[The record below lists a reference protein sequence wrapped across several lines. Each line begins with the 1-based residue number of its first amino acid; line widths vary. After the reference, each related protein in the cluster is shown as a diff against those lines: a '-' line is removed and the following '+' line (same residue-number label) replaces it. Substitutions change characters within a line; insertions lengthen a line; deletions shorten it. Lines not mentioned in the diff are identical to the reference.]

1 MATIRSSLSMY
12 DGMTGPLQSI
22 HKALNIVL
30 NSFEAVQNAS
40 GNVIDTS
47 AIQDAR
53 DELARAERQLDDM
66 EQNIRDAENAQDQF
80 NGSVRDGANAADAL
94 GNKLKGILATVVS
107 IAGIKSALG
116 WVKENL
122 ELANVQ
128 RNSENQLKAV
138 LANMGVED
146 IEIPVTTNA
155 EDAISS
161 LNACADAV
169 NTLDGSAVDGSVSL
183 DAETALNTLNGY
195 ADTLAGVDGST
206 AKTFVGLD
214 AANAWDG
221 VNAYSDRLDT
231 LNGRTAE
238 NTLSLASRDAINALK
253 DYAGIAG
260 RLDGSAVNTT
270 LKMDTGDTLTNA
282 KTFEDWKNR
291 INGGT
296 IENTLTM
303 NGFDLPATPFVR
315 EMSTALTLD
324 TGAATTALN
333 RFVKAANGANVTL
346 DTTKAASGYADLVNS
361 LNGNEF
367 ENTLM
372 LNTAEAVENYEA
384 LVENIQSNEF
394 ESTLTLNTA
403 DGQDAF
409 NNFVNTTD
417 GNTITTNVTVD
428 TTQTM
433 SAFDAIA
440 AKASEIQGRGIYGDE
455 AMIAGAAEFATYFTD
470 AEAIMSMMDTLANYS
485 MGMSGGGA
493 LDKTAI
499 VDYATNLGKIMTGAY
514 DAMTKKGFEFT
525 DAQKAI
531 IEGTATEAQIV
542 EALGAEYLTASDDM
556 KAAAAINSVIAES
569 WDGLYE
575 AMSNTPEGKIIQ
587 FQNSLG
593 DLREVLGNQLYP
605 AVLTFYG
612 VFQDRFPQI
621 ERILT
626 GFASACSVLITV
638 LTWIAE
644 AALNVATVFVDNWS
658 WISPILF
665 GIAAA
670 YMAIHGAMIAYNTIQ
685 AISTALANAHA
696 FAESVKAA
704 HTAMATG
711 ATFAQTVAQNGLN
724 AALMACPIMWVVIGL
739 IAIVAAIYA
748 AVGAVNHFAGTSI
761 SATGIIGGAFAVLGA
776 HVINTFIVP
785 FWNALAAIANFIGNV
800 FNDPVAAVK
809 VLFYDMALTVVG
821 YIKNMAEAIEAVINK
836 IPGVTVDI
844 TSGLDRFYSG
854 IEKAQQSVK
863 DESGWVEYVKKMDF
877 IDYGD
882 AATAGYNFG
891 EGVEDKVSGL
901 FKMPTLDEMG
911 LDSVDAFNLGN
922 NLDGIYGNT
931 GDTASNTAKA
941 ADKLDYMDEDLAWMR
956 DIAEREAI
964 NRYTTAQ
971 ITVEQHN
978 ENHISKD
985 TDLDG
990 IMDAWA
996 ADFAERLD
1004 ISAEGVHE

>member
-1 MATIRSSLSMY
+1 MATIKSALSLY
-12 DGMTGPLQSI
+12 DGMSGPLKNI
-22 HKALNIVL
+22 HTALNIVL
-30 NSFEAVQNAS
+30 NSFEAVQDAS

-47 AIQDAR
+47 AIQEAR
-53 DELARAERQLDDM
+53 EELARAGSQLDQM
-66 EQNIRDAENAQDQF
+66 EQNIREAEQAQDQF
-80 NGSVRDGANAADAL
+80 NGSVREGANAADSL
-94 GNKLKGILATVVS
+94 GSKLKGILATVVS
-107 IAGIKSALG
+107 IAGVKSALG
-116 WVKENL
+116 WAQENMK
-122 ELANVQ
+122 LADTQ
-128 RNSENQLKAV
+128 RNAENQLKAV

-146 IEIPVTTNA
+146 IEIPVTVDTG
-155 EDAISS
+155 
-161 LNACADAV
+161 DAV
-169 NTLDGSAVDGSVSL
+169 K
-183 DAETALNTLNGY
+183 TLNN
-195 ADTLAGVDGST
+195 LENN
-206 AKTFVGLD
+206 LE
-214 AANAWDG
+214 
-221 VNAYSDRLDT
+221 T
-231 LNGRTAE
+231 LNSPQVTVDTS
-238 NTLSLASRDAINALK
+238 NAINALNRFNRVSN
-253 DYAGIAG
+253 
-260 RLDGSAVNTT
+260 RLDGSAI
-270 LKMDTGDTLTNA
+270 D
-282 KTFEDWKNR
+282 
-291 INGGT
+291 
-296 IENTLTM
+296 
-303 NGFDLPATPFVR
+303 
-315 EMSTALTLD
+315 
-324 TGAATTALN
+324 TALN
-333 RFVKAANGANVTL
+333 LDNGEAMQAAMEYDDWANR
-346 DTTKAASGYADLVNS
+346 
-361 LNGNEF
+361 
-367 ENTLM
+367 
-372 LNTAEAVENYEA
+372 
-384 LVENIQSNEF
+384 
-394 ESTLTLNTA
+394 
-403 DGQDAF
+403 
-409 NNFVNTTD
+409 TD
-417 GNTITTNVTVD
+417 GNTIQNTLVLNGPDQPGNLEATLALNTGGAVAAYDDFINTVD
-428 TTQTM
+428 GNTITANVAVDNSKAI
-433 SAFDAIA
+433 SAYDAIT

-644 AALNVATVFVDNWS
+644 AALNVATAFVDNWS

>member
-161 LNACADAV
+161 LNACANAV
-169 NTLDGSAVDGSVSL
+169 NTLDGSAVDSSVSL

-238 NTLSLASRDAINALK
+238 NTLSLASRDAINALE

-260 RLDGSAVNTT
+260 RLDGSAVNTA

-291 INGGT
+291 INGET

-303 NGFDLPATPFVR
+303 NGFDLPAAPFVR

-346 DTTKAASGYADLVNS
+346 DTTKAVSGYADLVNS

-384 LVENIQSNEF
+384 LVENIQNNEF

-644 AALNVATVFVDNWS
+644 AALNVATAFVDNWS

>member
-161 LNACADAV
+161 LNACANAV
-169 NTLDGSAVDGSVSL
+169 NTLDGSAVDSSVSL

-238 NTLSLASRDAINALK
+238 NTLSLASRDAINALE

-260 RLDGSAVNTT
+260 RLDGSAVNTA

-291 INGGT
+291 INGET

-303 NGFDLPATPFVR
+303 NGFDLPAAPFVR

-346 DTTKAASGYADLVNS
+346 DTTKAVSGYADLVNS

-367 ENTLM
+367 ENTLT

-384 LVENIQSNEF
+384 LVENIQNNEF

-644 AALNVATVFVDNWS
+644 AALNVATAFVDNWS

-685 AISTALANAHA
+685 AISIALA
-696 FAESVKAA
+696 SVKAA

>member
-161 LNACADAV
+161 LNACANAV
-169 NTLDGSAVDGSVSL
+169 NTLDGSAVDSSVSL

-238 NTLSLASRDAINALK
+238 NTLSLASRDAINALE

-260 RLDGSAVNTT
+260 RLDGSAVNTA

-291 INGGT
+291 INGET

-303 NGFDLPATPFVR
+303 NGFDLPAAPFVR

-346 DTTKAASGYADLVNS
+346 DTTKAVSGYADLVNS

-384 LVENIQSNEF
+384 LVENIQNNEF

-644 AALNVATVFVDNWS
+644 AALNVATAFVDNWS

-996 ADFAERLD
+996 ADFAEKLE
-1004 ISAEGVHE
+1004 ISPEGVTE

>member
-1 MATIRSSLSMY
+1 MY

-161 LNACADAV
+161 LNACANAV
-169 NTLDGSAVDGSVSL
+169 NTLDGSAVDSSVSL

-238 NTLSLASRDAINALK
+238 NTLSLASRDAINALE

-260 RLDGSAVNTT
+260 RLDGSAVNTA

-291 INGGT
+291 INGET

-303 NGFDLPATPFVR
+303 NGFDLPAAPFVR

-346 DTTKAASGYADLVNS
+346 DTTKAVSGYADLVNS

-384 LVENIQSNEF
+384 LVENIQNNEF

-644 AALNVATVFVDNWS
+644 AALNVATAFVDNWS

-685 AISTALANAHA
+685 AISIALA
-696 FAESVKAA
+696 SVKAA